1 MARFA
6 AGLSLFTA
14 LCAFLLSGCGK
25 PPPPA
30 PAPIEVKVMAVIQRD
45 TQLTKDFVG
54 EVRGSQEVD
63 LRARVSGVVM
73 KKHFLD
79 GALVREGQVLFS
91 IDPREYKAQL
101 ANAEAQL
108 AAAQANLSR
117 ANQDVERY
125 KPLVA
130 ENAISRQVYDNAVAA
145 AGQAAAQVDAT
156 RAGIAEANLGVEYAT
171 VRAPLTGR
179 IGAAQVFEGSLVTA
193 GTTPLATLST
203 DDPAW
208 VTFSISE
215 ADYLTVL
222 KRFGDREPPPDDAAR
237 RVRLFLSDGSEYSE
251 GGMVNFE
258 DRSLDPKTGT
268 YALRA
273 TFPNHQHALRPG
285 LFARIRASG
294 EYRAAALMVP
304 DRAIV
309 EQLGRYFVTVVG
321 AGNKAEPRPV
331 QLGPRSAGLVV
342 VDNGLKLG
350 DIVVVEGTLKARPGS
365 ILKPIPVTEAEL
377 AKGPQAPPMP
387 GAGDAKSQAAPK

>member
-1 MARFA
+1 MARIA
-6 AGLSLFTA
+6 IGLSLGIV
-14 LCAFLLSGCGK
+14 LCASVAGCGK

-30 PAPIEVKVMAVIQRD
+30 PAAVEVKVMPVIQRD
-45 TQLTKDFVG
+45 TQLSKDFVG

-63 LRARVSGVVM
+63 LRARVTGVVM

-91 IDPREYKAQL
+91 IDPREYRAQL

-108 AAAQANLSR
+108 ASAEANLSR
-117 ANQDVERY
+117 ARQDVERY

-130 ENAISRQVYDNAVAA
+130 ENAISRQVYDNAVATA
-145 AGQAAAQVDAT
+145 NQAAAQVDAT
-156 RAGIAEANLGVEYAT
+156 RAGITEASLGVEYAT

-215 ADYLTVL
+215 ADYLNVL
-222 KRFGDREPPPDDAAR
+222 KRFGGREPPADDPSR
-237 RVRLFLSDGSEYSE
+237 RVKLFLSDGSEYSE
-251 GGMVNFE
+251 PGFINFE
-258 DRSLDPKTGT
+258 DRSIDPKTGT

-273 TFPNHQHALRPG
+273 TFPNPRHVLIPG
-285 LFARIRASG
+285 LFARVRASG
-294 EYRAAALMVP
+294 ESRTSALMVP

-331 QLGPRSAGLVV
+331 QLGPRAAGLVV
-342 VDNGLKLG
+342 IDKGLQAG
-350 DIVVVEGTLKARPGS
+350 DTVVVEGVLKARPGT
-365 ILKPIPVTEAEL
+365 ILKPVPVTEAEL
-377 AKGPQAPPMP
+377 ARGPQVAPMP
-387 GAGDAKSQAAPK
+387 GGGDAKAQAAPK